1 MTAVIDIAKKTTS
14 VLKAGTLIVTDG
26 IIDLSLMRE
35 GTRPK
40 PGRHRGWPKGL
51 RERLWQSQGS
61 RCIYCGV
68 RVRLAHYQSQIDH
81 VVPVVR
87 GGSNEENNLQ
97 LTCPQCNGKKGDRTD
112 AEFRYR
118 LRSLLSGVRGHIPN
132 RVISQQEIRRVMAE
146 FPDADTYIRFKEG
159 KYLTAAQ
166 KVNAGSVAT
175 GAVVSSSVFFPI
187 FFATTP
193 EDASVLLVCSIATGL
208 ASAAWVRFRA
218 KLTSKD
224 QE

>member
-1 MTAVIDIAKKTTS
+1 MAGVIDIAKKTMS
-14 VLKAGTLIVTDG
+14 ALKAGTLISTDG

-40 PGRHRGWPKGL
+40 PGRRLGWPKGL
-51 RERLWQSQGS
+51 RERLWRPQGG
-61 RCIYCGV
+61 RCVYCGV
-68 RVRLAHYQSQIDH
+68 RIRLAQYQSQIDH

-87 GGSNEENNLQ
+87 GGGNEEDNLQ

-118 LRSLLSGVRGHIPN
+118 LRSLLSCVRGHIPN
-132 RVISQQEIRRVMAE
+132 RVISQDELRRVMTE
-146 FPDADTYIRFKEG
+146 SPDADTYIRFKEG
-159 KYLTAAQ
+159 KYLTPAQ

-175 GAVVSSSVFFPI
+175 GVVVSSSMFFPI
-187 FFATTP
+187 FFATTS
-193 EDASVLLVCSIATGL
+193 EDASVLLVCSVATGL
-208 ASAAWVRFRA
+208 VSAGWVRFRA
-218 KLTSKD
+218 RQTGKD